1 MTKTKKLGLISLILM
16 IFTSVF
22 GFTNIPRAFYLMGY
36 GAIPWYIFSA
46 VLFFIPYAFMM
57 AEYGAAFKDEKGGIY
72 SWMSKSVGPKFAFIG
87 TFMWYTSYIIWMV
100 SVSSSIWVPFS
111 NLLFGSDTTS
121 TWSLFG
127 LSGSKLLGVLGILL
141 IIVITAVS
149 SRGLK
154 NISKIAS
161 IGGIFVMCANVVL
174 LLGGII
180 VLFGNGFHPA
190 QELTLSALTTSPNAS
205 YQSPLGMLGFVVFAI
220 FAYGGL
226 EAVGGLVDQTEN
238 ASVVFPKAIKIAA
251 IVIAVGYSLAI
262 LFVGFFTNWN
272 AVLTN
277 PGVNMANVAYVIL
290 NNLGV
295 QIGSVF
301 GMSASASALL
311 GSLFARF
318 IGLSMLLALT
328 GGFFTLIYSPI
339 KQLIEGTPNK
349 IWPKSWTKINKNN
362 MPTNAMWIQCAV
374 VVIIIALSAFGGKS
388 ASKFL
393 DYLILM
399 GNVSMTIPY
408 MFLSIAFIYFK
419 KKEYINKP
427 IKIFKSYKSGAIWG
441 IIVTFIIGFAN
452 IFTIIQPIIEEND
465 YFSTV
470 LQVAGPILFVII
482 GLVLYARYKKK
493 NKFKYVNINVG
504 N

>member
-127 LSGSKLLGVLGILL
+127 LSGPKLLGVLGILL
-141 IIVITAVS
+141 ILVITAVS
-149 SRGLK
+149 SKGLK

-180 VLFGNGFHPA
+180 VLLGNGFHPA
-190 QELTLSALTTSPNAS
+190 QELTLSALTTSPNAA

-277 PGVNMANVAYVIL
+277 PGVNMANVSYVIL

-301 GMSASASALL
+301 GMSASASAFL

-339 KQLIEGTPNK
+339 KQLIEGTPK
-349 IWPKSWTKINKNN
+349 EIWPKKLTKLNKDG
-362 MPTNAMWIQCAV
+362 MPVVAMWVQCAI
-374 VVIIIALSAFGGKS
+374 VIIIIASSAFAGSDGS
-388 ASKFL
+388 SFL
-393 DYLILM
+393 NDLILM

-408 MFLSIAFIYFK
+408 MFLAIAFIFFK
-419 KKEYINKP
+419 KNTSIEKP
-427 IKIFKSYKSGAIWG
+427 FEMYKSKKVGTIWA
-441 IIVTFIIGFAN
+441 IIVTCVVGFAN
-452 IFTIIQPIIEEND
+452 VFTIIQPAIESNN
-465 YFSTV
+465 YRSTFIQ
-470 LQVAGPILFVII
+470 LAGPVIFSIIAIILYMI
-482 GLVLYARYKKK
+482 YEKRYLK
-493 NKFKYVNINVG
+493 NKDIL
-504 N
+504 

>member
-121 TWSLFG
+121 SWTIFG
-127 LSGSKLLGVLGILL
+127 LTGSKLLGVLGILL

-180 VLFGNGFHPA
+180 VLFGN
-190 QELTLSALTTSPNAS
+190 
-205 YQSPLGMLGFVVFAI
+205 
-220 FAYGGL
+220 
-226 EAVGGLVDQTEN
+226 
-238 ASVVFPKAIKIAA
+238 
-251 IVIAVGYSLAI
+251 
-262 LFVGFFTNWN
+262 
-272 AVLTN
+272 
-277 PGVNMANVAYVIL
+277 
-290 NNLGV
+290 
-295 QIGSVF
+295 
-301 GMSASASALL
+301 
-311 GSLFARF
+311 
-318 IGLSMLLALT
+318 
-328 GGFFTLIYSPI
+328 
-339 KQLIEGTPNK
+339 
-349 IWPKSWTKINKNN
+349 
-362 MPTNAMWIQCAV
+362 
-374 VVIIIALSAFGGKS
+374 
-388 ASKFL
+388 
-393 DYLILM
+393 
-399 GNVSMTIPY
+399 
-408 MFLSIAFIYFK
+408 
-419 KKEYINKP
+419 
-427 IKIFKSYKSGAIWG
+427 
-441 IIVTFIIGFAN
+441 
-452 IFTIIQPIIEEND
+452 
-465 YFSTV
+465 
-470 LQVAGPILFVII
+470 
-482 GLVLYARYKKK
+482 
-493 NKFKYVNINVG
+493 
-504 N
+504 

>member
-36 GAIPWYIFSA
+36 SAIPWYIFSA

-72 SWMSKSVGPKFAFIG
+72 SWMEKSVGAKFAFIG

-100 SVSSSIWVPFS
+100 SVSSSIWIPFS
-111 NLLFGSDTTS
+111 NLLFGSDNTS
-121 TWSLFG
+121 AWSILG

-141 IIVITAVS
+141 IIGITAVS

-161 IGGIFVMCANVVL
+161 IGGIFVMCANIVL
-174 LLGGII
+174 LVGGII
-180 VLFGNGFHPA
+180 VLFGNGLHPA

-238 ASVVFPKAIKIAA
+238 ASVTFPKAIKISA

-262 LFVGFFTNWN
+262 LFVGFFTNWS

-277 PGVNMANVAYVIL
+277 PNVNMANVAYVIL

-295 QIGSVF
+295 QLGSVF
-301 GMSASASALL
+301 GMSASSSALL

-328 GGFFTLIYSPI
+328 GGFFTLIYAPL
-339 KQLIEGTPNK
+339 KQLIEGTPK
-349 IWPKSWTKINKNN
+349 EIWPKKLTKLNEDG
-362 MPTNAMWIQCAV
+362 MPIVAMWVQCAIV
-374 VVIIIALSAFGGKS
+374 VLIIAVSAFGGS
-388 ASKFL
+388 DGSSFL
-393 DYLILM
+393 NDLISM

-408 MFLSIAFIYFK
+408 MFLAIAFIFFK
-419 KKEYINKP
+419 KNTSIQKP
-427 IKIFKSYKSGAIWG
+427 FEMYKSKTSGAIWA
-441 IIVTFIIGFAN
+441 IIVTCVVGFAN
-452 IFTIIQPIIEEND
+452 VFTIIQPAIETQN
-465 YFSTV
+465 YHSTIMQ
-470 LQVAGPILFVII
+470 LAGPVIFSI
-482 GLVLYARYKKK
+482 IAIILYAIYEKRHLKKQSR
-493 NKFKYVNINVG
+493 
-504 N
+504 

>member
-36 GAIPWYIFSA
+36 SAIPWYIFSA

-72 SWMSKSVGPKFAFIG
+72 SWMEKSVGAKFAFIG

-111 NLLFGSDTTS
+111 NLLFGSDNTS
-121 TWSLFG
+121 AWSLFG
-127 LSGSKLLGVLGILL
+127 LTGPKLLGVLGILL
-141 IIVITAVS
+141 IIGITIVS

-174 LLGGII
+174 LLGGIV
-180 VLFGNGFHPA
+180 VLFGNGFKPA
-190 QELTLSALTTSPNAS
+190 QQLTLSALTSSPNAA

-238 ASVVFPKAIKIAA
+238 ASVTFPKAIKISA

-277 PGVNMANVAYVIL
+277 PNVNMANVAYVIL

-301 GMSASASALL
+301 GMSATSSAFL

-328 GGFFTLIYSPI
+328 GGFFTLIYAPL
-339 KQLIEGTPNK
+339 KQLIEGTPK
-349 IWPKSWTKINKNN
+349 EIWPKKLTKLNKDG
-362 MPTNAMWIQCAV
+362 MPVIAMWVQCAIV
-374 VVIIIALSAFGGKS
+374 VLIIAVSAFGGS
-388 ASKFL
+388 DGSSFL
-393 DYLILM
+393 NDLISM

-408 MFLSIAFIYFK
+408 MFLSIAFIFFK
-419 KKEYINKP
+419 KNQSINKP
-427 IKIFKSYKSGAIWG
+427 FVMYKSYKTGAIWAV
-441 IIVTFIIGFAN
+441 IVTCVVGIAN
-452 IFTIIQPIIEEND
+452 VFTIIQPAIETQN
-465 YFSTV
+465 YHSTIMQ
-470 LQVAGPILFVII
+470 LAGPVIFSIIAIILYTIYEKRH
-482 GLVLYARYKKK
+482 LK
-493 NKFKYVNINVG
+493 NKVDSL
-504 N
+504 

>member
-121 TWSLFG
+121 SWTIFG
-127 LSGSKLLGVLGILL
+127 LTGSKLLGVLGILL

-205 YQSPLGMLGFVVFAI
+205 YQSPLGMLGFVV
-220 FAYGGL
+220 
-226 EAVGGLVDQTEN
+226 
-238 ASVVFPKAIKIAA
+238 
-251 IVIAVGYSLAI
+251 
-262 LFVGFFTNWN
+262 
-272 AVLTN
+272 
-277 PGVNMANVAYVIL
+277 
-290 NNLGV
+290 

-339 KQLIEGTPNK
+339 KQLIEGTPK
-349 IWPKSWTKINKNN
+349 EIWPKKLTKLNKDG
-362 MPTNAMWIQCAV
+362 MPVIAMWVQCAI
-374 VVIIIALSAFGGKS
+374 VIIIIASSAFAGSDGS
-388 ASKFL
+388 SFL
-393 DYLILM
+393 NDLILM

-408 MFLSIAFIYFK
+408 MFLAIAFIFFK
-419 KKEYINKP
+419 KNTSIEKP
-427 IKIFKSYKSGAIWG
+427 FEMYKSEKVGTIWA
-441 IIVTFIIGFAN
+441 IIVTCVVGFAN
-452 IFTIIQPIIEEND
+452 VFTIIQPAIESNN
-465 YFSTV
+465 YRSTFIQ
-470 LQVAGPILFVII
+470 LAGPVIFSIIAIILYMI
-482 GLVLYARYKKK
+482 YEKRYLK
-493 NKFKYVNINVG
+493 NKDIL
-504 N
+504 

>member
-1 MTKTKKLGLISLILM
+1 MTKTKKLGLVSLILM

-36 GAIPWYIFSA
+36 SAIPWYIFSA

-72 SWMSKSVGPKFAFIG
+72 SWMEKSVGAKFAFIG

-111 NLLFGSDTTS
+111 NLLFGSDNTS
-121 TWSLFG
+121 TWSILG
-127 LSGSKLLGVLGILL
+127 LSGSKLLGILGIIL

-161 IGGIFVMCANVVL
+161 IGGIFVMCANIVL
-174 LLGGII
+174 LVGGFI
-180 VLFGNGFHPA
+180 VLAGNGFHPA
-190 QELTLSALTTSPNAS
+190 QEITLSAFTTSPNAA

-226 EAVGGLVDQTEN
+226 EAVGGLVDQTKN
-238 ASVVFPKAIKIAA
+238 PSVTFPKAIKIAA

-262 LFVGFFTNWN
+262 LFVGFFTNWSE
-272 AVLTN
+272 VLTN
-277 PGVNMANVAYVIL
+277 PNVNMANVAYVIL
-290 NNLGV
+290 NNLGY
-295 QIGSVF
+295 QIGMVF
-301 GMSASASALL
+301 GMTTSSALFL

-328 GGFFTLIYSPI
+328 GAFFTLIYAPI
-339 KQLIEGTPNK
+339 KQLIEGTPK
-349 IWPKSWTKINKNN
+349 EIWPKKLTKLNKDG
-362 MPTNAMWIQCAV
+362 MPVIAMWVQCAIV
-374 VVIIIALSAFGGKS
+374 VLIIASSAFAGSDGS
-388 ASKFL
+388 SFL
-393 DYLILM
+393 NDLILM

-408 MFLSIAFIYFK
+408 MFLAIAFIFFK
-419 KKEYINKP
+419 KNTSINKP
-427 IKIFKSYKSGAIWG
+427 FEMYKSYKTGAIWA
-441 IIVTFIIGFAN
+441 IIVTCVVGFAN
-452 IFTIIQPIIEEND
+452 VFTIIQPAIESHN
-465 YFSTV
+465 YRSTFIQ
-470 LQVAGPILFVII
+470 LAGPVIFSI
-482 GLVLYARYKKK
+482 IAIILYAIYEKRHLK
-493 NKFKYVNINVG
+493 NKVDSL
-504 N
+504 